1 MIKTPE
7 DALETRLNNK
17 IGVITW
23 DWVITSFLGID
34 ACAVR
39 AAAQVK
45 KSLRMNVAPKLMM
58 LVDKIPLLNEL
69 TPIGAIYPTG
79 NVTEVQMK
87 YLKYTPLLLK
97 EYRKLVDV
105 ISWCSQDIPTR
116 PLSCGKL
123 MHPPAWSRRNPRIWL
138 SSSTS
143 PAHQTHGVVVSG
155 IPQQLFDLDHARP
168 DERTPTV
175 HGLAQRPLHRV
186 HVRRRSSLLPRRTSI
201 TFSLGKHRHRLLQP
215 RQLMQQASGNNDS
228 WRHGERA
235 DLGHPLTR
243 RGGLV
248 SQSLRVRSHDVA
260 NQPLDHLQW
269 RPTSHASAHP
279 DQAGRSASDLQILL

>member
-123 MHPPAWSRRNPRIWL
+123 MHPPAWSRRNPRI
-138 SSSTS
+138 
-143 PAHQTHGVVVSG
+143 
-155 IPQQLFDLDHARP
+155 
-168 DERTPTV
+168 
-175 HGLAQRPLHRV
+175 
-186 HVRRRSSLLPRRTSI
+186 
-201 TFSLGKHRHRLLQP
+201 
-215 RQLMQQASGNNDS
+215 
-228 WRHGERA
+228 
-235 DLGHPLTR
+235 
-243 RGGLV
+243 
-248 SQSLRVRSHDVA
+248 
-260 NQPLDHLQW
+260 
-269 RPTSHASAHP
+269 
-279 DQAGRSASDLQILL
+279 